1 MVSSFLFPFP
11 GKSVLRGSISFFEK
25 IYAGLKACL
34 EKYNALRKNFFQIR
48 RFHLAVQ
55 PKILVLK
62 MRELVYTGIFLFLAV
77 VLIVL
82 LVLMFRTEKAPEKRT
97 SISTERYTAGVY
109 SSPVT
114 LGDTVVDVTVTVD
127 PDRIKAIDLNNLS
140 ETTSTMYPL
149 IRPAVEE
156 LEAQI
161 LEKQSTKDITWE
173 ATGKYTA
180 GILLNAIEKA
190 LDQAEGSVF
199 SE

>member
-1 MVSSFLFPFP
+1 MQS
-11 GKSVLRGSISFFEK
+11 K
-25 IYAGLKACL
+25 
-34 EKYNALRKNFFQIR
+34 
-48 RFHLAVQ
+48 

-62 MRELVYTGIFLFLAV
+62 MREVIYTGIFLFLAV
-77 VLIVL
+77 VFIVL
-82 LVLMFRTEKAPEKRT
+82 LILMFRTEKAPEKRT
-97 SISTERYTAGVY
+97 PVSTERYTAGVY

-127 PDRIKAIDLNNLS
+127 PDRIKAIDLTSLS
-140 ETTSTMYPL
+140 ETTATMYPL
-149 IRPAVEE
+149 IRPAAEE

-180 GILLNAIEKA
+180 SILLNAIEKA
-190 LDQAEGSVF
+190 LDRAEGSVF

>member
-1 MVSSFLFPFP
+1 MRDTVAHISS
-11 GKSVLRGSISFFEK
+11 GSSSSEMRSQAFFF
-25 IYAGLKACL
+25 Y
-34 EKYNALRKNFFQIR
+34 Y
-48 RFHLAVQ
+48 
-55 PKILVLK
+55 
-62 MRELVYTGIFLFLAV
+62 M
-77 VLIVL
+77 
-82 LVLMFRTEKAPEKRT
+82 
-97 SISTERYTAGVY
+97 SSTEIYTAGVY

>member
-1 MVSSFLFPFP
+1 MQS
-11 GKSVLRGSISFFEK
+11 K
-25 IYAGLKACL
+25 
-34 EKYNALRKNFFQIR
+34 
-48 RFHLAVQ
+48 

-97 SISTERYTAGVY
+97 SISTERY
-109 SSPVT
+109 
-114 LGDTVVDVTVTVD
+114 TVVDVTVTVD

>member
-1 MVSSFLFPFP
+1 MQS
-11 GKSVLRGSISFFEK
+11 K
-25 IYAGLKACL
+25 
-34 EKYNALRKNFFQIR
+34 
-48 RFHLAVQ
+48 

-127 PDRIKAIDLNNLS
+127 PNRIKAIDLNNLS

-156 LEAQI
+156 LEAMTPTVPRGEVDSPRRI
-161 LEKQSTKDITWE
+161 SPGRPRENTPPAS
-173 ATGKYTA
+173 
-180 GILLNAIEKA
+180 
-190 LDQAEGSVF
+190 S
-199 SE
+199 

>member
-1 MVSSFLFPFP
+1 MLFKP
-11 GKSVLRGSISFFEK
+11 I
-25 IYAGLKACL
+25 
-34 EKYNALRKNFFQIR
+34 
-48 RFHLAVQ
+48 
-55 PKILVLK
+55 ILVLN
-62 MRELVYTGIFLFLAV
+62 MWELVYRGIFLFLAV

-82 LVLMFRTEKAPEKRT
+82 LVLMFRTDKVFFFIDT
-97 SISTERYTAGVY
+97 LTTESYTAGVY

-149 IRPAVEE
+149 IRPAVVE

-180 GILLNAIEKA
+180 GILINAIEKA